1 MSLGLV
7 SVLLI
12 LFVVIGAI
20 ATKRVEI
27 CLFLACLIGAIV
39 LYGTHALSEL
49 GGIFVEALENNA
61 WVMLIVLLLGGF
73 IALLQSSNG
82 HLGFSKIVDKI
93 CDTERKTLLM
103 TFLMGVVIFIE
114 ELLNAMTIGACMKT
128 HYDKK
133 KIPRE
138 TLAYLLDATSG
149 PICVMIPISGWGVCL
164 MSMFVQEDA
173 FLSLGSNH
181 IKSYLSAAPFCFY
194 PIATLI
200 IVFLFCMGIMPK
212 LGGMKKAYKR
222 VEDTGMVYSEKSKKY
237 NQTISENVVDG
248 KIIDFII
255 PVGVLIALTVI
266 TGDLIT
272 AVIGAIVVCA
282 IMYIPRKI
290 ISSEDLFPIL
300 SRGFSD
306 MLVVDIVLLLTFVLQ
321 IITGKMGMTDYIIEK
336 VQPYMIGSLFPVM
349 IFVLVAVLCF
359 CTASLVG
366 VCALVAPIAFPL
378 GAILGVNTLLVMA
391 AIMSGAGFGSH
402 ACFYSDATLVSSRIA
417 GIDNLEHATSQ
428 LPYVIIAAAISL
440 VAFIVAGIVI

>member
-138 TLAYLLDATSG
+138 TLAYLLDATGG

-336 VQPYMIGSLFPVM
+336 VQPYMIGSVSGDDFCVGCRIVFLHSLACWRVCLGCTDCISTRCYLRCKYIACHGCNYVRCRIWLSCLFL
-349 IFVLVAVLCF
+349 F
-359 CTASLVG
+359 
-366 VCALVAPIAFPL
+366 
-378 GAILGVNTLLVMA
+378 
-391 AIMSGAGFGSH
+391 
-402 ACFYSDATLVSSRIA
+402 
-417 GIDNLEHATSQ
+417 
-428 LPYVIIAAAISL
+428 
-440 VAFIVAGIVI
+440 

>member
-138 TLAYLLDATSG
+138 TLAYLLDATGG

-321 IITGKMGMTDYIIEK
+321 IITGKMGMTDYIE
-336 VQPYMIGSLFPVM
+336 
-349 IFVLVAVLCF
+349 
-359 CTASLVG
+359 T
-366 VCALVAPIAFPL
+366 
-378 GAILGVNTLLVMA
+378 
-391 AIMSGAGFGSH
+391 
-402 ACFYSDATLVSSRIA
+402 VSSF
-417 GIDNLEHATSQ
+417 
-428 LPYVIIAAAISL
+428 V
-440 VAFIVAGIVI
+440 